1 MKNICFKG
9 WPRFIP
15 FKMTLK
21 MKLTTFLLIVSLF
34 KIQANSYSQNTKL
47 SLNYNQISIGEV
59 FDEIERKSEFR
70 FLYKKREVNKD
81 AKVSIHITLGNI
93 YEILNRLFEELP
105 IEYEVFDNRQ
115 IVLTKKLQTGIQSHN
130 MVPATSSM
138 QQAMV
143 TGNIVDQE
151 GTPLPG
157 ASIVEKG
164 TTNGTEADFD
174 GNFSIALKNANAILM
189 VSYIGFSTKEI
200 NVNGQTNFNIV
211 LEESAAG
218 LDEVVVVGYGT
229 QKVTNLT
236 GAVDVIDSDL
246 IQNRPS
252 PTVSQ
257 LLQGTSPGLSFNV
270 GDFGFE
276 PGAGLGIQIRG
287 LGSING
293 GGSPYIVIDGIPGD
307 LNRLNPEDVESISVL
322 KDAAASAIYGARAPY
337 GVIVV
342 TTKSGKN
349 KKLSVTYSG
358 SVSVASAQNLPSML
372 NSYTHARAINEAG
385 VAGAGGR
392 FFTNTVVDNIRAF
405 QSGDYDFLRSRPNF
419 PADATF
425 FETTPDPNNSNQWG
439 FNQFGNANRDWFNE
453 YYGSG
458 YLQKHDLSITG
469 GSERTSYYFSA
480 GVFGQEGVLNFGTD
494 TFDRYNIMAKITT
507 SLNDHWDFTYQ
518 PRYSKTI
525 REIPNM
531 DRQGSYDLIFH
542 QIARTM
548 PTNAKYDGY
557 GNIMIQSKIP
567 WVNDAGTD
575 VTETIENWHTFATEI
590 RPAKGWKL
598 NADFAFRN
606 TDVFYQSKELTV
618 FDNLVD
624 RTQIPSGNT
633 VPSNIRSTHRSNEYW
648 TTNIYTSYSFNITE
662 AHNFSLLA
670 GTQFERTKNRGL
682 TAFRTNL
689 LVQDVPSLNTADGEI
704 QASENLI
711 TFGTQGY
718 FGRFNYNFKEKYLLE
733 ANARYDGT
741 SRFRE
746 GKRWGFF
753 PSFSAGWNVEKESF
767 WEPIETVVNTF
778 KIRGSWGELGNFGNV
793 DDFSNQDFFP
803 DIQLIPLSGGAVN
816 WIFDAGGSRPVGF
829 ADVPSLISPDLTWET
844 AITTNV
850 GADLS
855 FLRGRLRANF
865 DWFERKTID
874 MIGPVPAQPGVL
886 GSIVPRSNNAT
897 LRTRGW
903 EVNLN
908 WNHIVNKDFSYG
920 IGVNLYDN
928 KAVVTQYENPT
939 GILNTWYEGREQGEI
954 WGYTTNGL
962 YKTQDEIDS
971 YTSAVDLSDITGLV
985 WNTGDV
991 KYEDI
996 NGDGAVNDGANT
1008 LEDHGDLSIIGNSAL
1023 HYQYGVNLNATYKG
1037 FDLSMVWRGVG
1048 KRDLW
1053 FGENDNIF
1061 WGFRTG
1067 NQSSLFPSHLNY
1079 FRDQPGDEYTGLD
1092 VGEANFNLDAYYPRP
1107 YINGAQNSK
1116 NRRISTRYLQN
1127 GAYLRLQNVQM
1138 GYNFPEKVLE
1148 KLNLASV
1155 RLYVSGENLFTFS
1168 KLPVGI
1174 DPVATTSSRWGAG
1187 KTYGADRIVSL
1198 GLKVSY

>member
-1 MKNICFKG
+1 MKKLLNSEGYRLC
-9 WPRFIP
+9 P
-15 FKMTLK
+15 FKLSLK
-21 MKLTTFLLIVSLF
+21 MKLTVLLTIVSLF
-34 KIQANSYSQNTKL
+34 QIQANTYSQNKKI
-47 SLNYNQISIGEV
+47 SLDITNASVERVIN
-59 FDEIERKSEFR
+59 EIEALSEFK
-70 FLYKKREVNKD
+70 FLLNRSDVDLNR
-81 AKVSIHITLGNI
+81 KVSIKVDREKIAT
-93 YEILNRLFEELP
+93 ILSELFANTDVV
-105 IEYEVFDNRQ
+105 YEVLNKQ
-115 IVLTKKLQTGIQSHN
+115 IILKKGKAKSLPSSKARIYIPKSNALQYQVNGTI
-130 MVPATSSM
+130 ADID
-138 QQAMV
+138 
-143 TGNIVDQE
+143 GN
-151 GTPLPG
+151 PLPG

-174 GNFSIALKNANAILM
+174 GNFSIKLADANATLII
-189 VSYIGFSTKEI
+189 SYIGFSTKEI
-200 NVNGQTNFNIV
+200 AVDNQTSFNVI

-257 LLQGTSPGLSFNV
+257 LLQGTSPSLTFNV
-270 GDFGFE
+270 GSFGFE
-276 PGAGLGIQIRG
+276 PGANLGIQIRG

-358 SVSVASAQNLPSML
+358 SVSVASPQNLPSML
-372 NSYTHARAINEAG
+372 NSYTHARVTNEAG

-392 FFTNTVVDNIRAF
+392 FFNNDIIDNIRAY
-405 QSGDYDFLRSRPNF
+405 QAGDYDFLRSRPNF
-419 PADATF
+419 PSDATF

-439 FNQFGNANRDWFNE
+439 FNQFGNANRDWFDE

-458 YLQKHDLSITG
+458 YLQKHDLSISG
-469 GSERTSYYFSA
+469 GSEKTSYYFSA
-480 GVFGQEGVLNFGTD
+480 GAFGQEGVLNYGTD

-507 SLNDHWDFTYQ
+507 ALNDNWDFTYQ

-590 RPAKGWKL
+590 RPLDGWKI

-618 FDNLVD
+618 YDNLVD
-624 RTQIPSGNT
+624 RSQIPSGNT

-648 TTNIYTSYSFNITE
+648 TTNIYTSYGFDI
-662 AHNFSLLA
+662 AGDHNFSILA
-670 GTQFERTKNRGL
+670 GTQLERTRNRGL

-689 LVQDVPSLNTADGEI
+689 LVQEVPSLNTADGEI
-704 QASENLI
+704 QASENLL
-711 TFGTQGY
+711 TFGTEGV
-718 FGRFNYNFKEKYLLE
+718 FGRFNYDYKEKYLLE

-741 SRFRE
+741 SVFRE

-753 PSFSAGWNVEKESF
+753 PSFSLGWNVDKELF
-767 WEPIETVVNTF
+767 WEPIYNIVNTF
-778 KIRGSWGELGNFGNV
+778 KVRGSWGELGNQDV
-793 DDFSNQDFFP
+793 DSYLDLL
-803 DIQLIPLSGGAVN
+803 LIPLSGNAVN

-829 ADVPSLISPDLTWET
+829 ADTPSLISPDLTWET
-844 AITTNV
+844 ARTINLGT
-850 GADLS
+850 DLS
-855 FLRGRLRANF
+855 FLDGKLKANF
-865 DWFERKTID
+865 DWFERTTFD
-874 MIGPVPAQPGVL
+874 MIGPVEAQPGVL
-886 GSIVPRSNNAT
+886 GSVVPRTNNAT
-897 LRTRGW
+897 LRSRGW
-903 EVNLN
+903 EINLN
-908 WNHIVNKDFSYG
+908 WNHFVNQDFSYG
-920 IGVNLYDN
+920 IGLNLYDS
-928 KAVVTQYENPT
+928 KAVVTEYENPT
-939 GILNTWYEGREQGEI
+939 GILNTWYEGREDGEI
-954 WGYTTNGL
+954 WGYTANDL
-962 YKTQDEIDS
+962 YRTQDEIDD
-971 YTSAVDLSDITGLV
+971 YTSSVDLSDITGLA

-991 KYEDI
+991 KYEDV
-996 NGDGAVNDGANT
+996 NGDGVVDDGSNT
-1008 LEDHGDLSIIGNSAL
+1008 LEDHGDLQIIGNNAL
-1023 HYQYGVNLNATYKG
+1023 HYQYGINLNANYKG
-1037 FDLSMVWRGVG
+1037 FDISMVWRGVG

-1053 FGENDNIF
+1053 FDANDNIF

-1067 NQSSLFPSHLNY
+1067 NQTSLFPNHLNY
-1079 FRDQPGDEYTGLD
+1079 FRDQPGDEYTGLELGD
-1092 VGEANFNLDAYYPRP
+1092 ANINLDAYYPRP
-1107 YINGAQNSK
+1107 YINNAQNNK
-1116 NRRISTRYLQN
+1116 NRLVSTRYLQN

-1138 GYNFPEKVLE
+1138 GYNFSGKVLE
-1148 KLNLASV
+1148 KLNLASL
-1155 RLYVSGENLFTFS
+1155 RLYFSGENLFTFS
-1168 KLPVGI
+1168 DLPIGI
-1174 DPVATTSSRWGAG
+1174 DPVAISSSWGAG
-1187 KTYGADRIVSL
+1187 KTYGADRIISV